1 MSTETSRVVRAS
13 VLSMLAG
20 GAVGF
25 GLGLLL
31 APDEGQK
38 ARRRLAYLL
47 DRWAHQVAMLVE
59 HLNSNEVQSA
69 ARESGAALIA
79 DAREQA
85 ERILQDANSLM
96 SEVRQ
101 RPPGQRPSES

>member
-1 MSTETSRVVRAS
+1 MSTDTSRVLRAS
-13 VLSMLAG
+13 IVSLLAG
-20 GAVGF
+20 GAAGF

-47 DRWAHQVAMLVE
+47 DRWAHQVATLVE
-59 HLNSNEVQSA
+59 HLNSDEVQSS
-69 ARESGAALIA
+69 ARESGNALIA

-101 RPPGQRPSES
+101 RPPNP

>member
-1 MSTETSRVVRAS
+1 MSSSSHAARAS
-13 VLSMLAG
+13 LLGLLAG

-38 ARRRLAYLL
+38 ARRRVAYLL
-47 DRWAHQVAMLVE
+47 DRWARQVATLVDQ
-59 HLNSNEVQSA
+59 LNSDEAQSA

-85 ERILQDANSLM
+85 ERILDDANMLM
-96 SEVRQ
+96 KEVRQ
-101 RPPGQRPSES
+101 RPSGP

>member
-1 MSTETSRVVRAS
+1 MSTTTRSLVRAS
-13 VLSMLAG
+13 VVGALAG
-20 GAVGF
+20 VLTGF
-25 GLGLLL
+25 GLGLLV
-31 APDEGQK
+31 APDEGRK
-38 ARRRLAYLL
+38 VRRRLAYLL
-47 DRWAHQVAMLVE
+47 DRWSYQVAALVE
-59 HLNSNEVQSA
+59 QLGSDEVQSG

-101 RPPGQRPSES
+101 RPSGS

>member
-1 MSTETSRVVRAS
+1 MSTDTSRVIRAS
-13 VLSMLAG
+13 LVSLLAG
-20 GAVGF
+20 GAAGF

-47 DRWAHQVAMLVE
+47 DRWAHQVATLVE
-59 HLNSNEVQSA
+59 HLNSDEVQSA

-101 RPPGQRPSES
+101 RPAGP

>member
-1 MSTETSRVVRAS
+1 MSAPSSHAVRAS
-13 VLSMLAG
+13 VFGLLAG

-25 GLGLLL
+25 SLGLLL

-38 ARRRLAYLL
+38 ARRRVAYLL
-47 DRWAHQVAMLVE
+47 DRWARQVAMLVDQ
-59 HLNSNEVQSA
+59 LNSDEAQST

-85 ERILQDANSLM
+85 ERILNDANSLM
-96 SEVRQ
+96 KEVRQ
-101 RPPGQRPSES
+101 RPSGS

>member
-1 MSTETSRVVRAS
+1 MSTDTSRVIRAS
-13 VLSMLAG
+13 LFGILAG
-20 GAVGF
+20 GTVGF

-47 DRWAHQVAMLVE
+47 DRWARQVAMLVE
-59 HLNSNEVQSA
+59 QLNTDEVESA

-79 DAREQA
+79 EAREQA

-101 RPPGQRPSES
+101 RPTGS